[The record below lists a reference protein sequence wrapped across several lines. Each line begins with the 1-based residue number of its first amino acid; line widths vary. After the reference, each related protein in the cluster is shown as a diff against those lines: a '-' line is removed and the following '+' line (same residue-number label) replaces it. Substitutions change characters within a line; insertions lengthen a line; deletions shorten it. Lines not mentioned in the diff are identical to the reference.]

1 VVAPASLDTQK
12 ILRPQTDKPGDGVV
26 LSSLPS
32 LISLSAQGSRLAVPQ
47 RHVRAQQ
54 SGQRLS
60 RLKGRGMEFDEVR
73 PYMPGDDVRNLDW
86 RVTARTGKAH
96 TKLFRE
102 ERERPILVS
111 VDYRA
116 TMFFATKGVFKSV
129 QAARLASLLAWMANR
144 DGDRVGGQ
152 VFTDQTLHDYKPQ
165 KGRHSVLR
173 LLNDLAGQSTPPWLD
188 KELDEEL
195 NQPLADSNS
204 GESITDKPPL
214 LHAYQRLARH
224 ARPGNM
230 IFLISDFRD
239 WDNATRLQI
248 TRMARHSDVVMI
260 FIYDPLETSLPG
272 GKRFKFTDGI
282 RQAVVDTTSQAA
294 TEQYKQTF
302 LNRKNN
308 LEQYARSNKLPFL
321 TCSTSDNPF
330 TVLMANL
337 SR

>member
-1 VVAPASLDTQK
+1 MAAPVAPDAAQLF
-12 ILRPQTDKPGDGVV
+12 RPQSSKSGDGLV

-32 LISLSAQGSRLAVPQ
+32 LISLSAQGSRLSVPQ
-47 RHVRAQQ
+47 RQVSAQQ

-60 RLKGRGMEFDEVR
+60 KLKGRGMEFDEVR
-73 PYMPGDDVRNLDW
+73 PYMPGDDVRCLDW

-111 VDYRA
+111 VDYRS

-129 QAARLASLLAWMANR
+129 QAARLAAMLAWMANR

-152 VFTDQTLHDYKPQ
+152 VFTDQILHDYKPQ

-173 LLNDLAGQSTPPWLD
+173 LLNDLAELSTPPWLSQASAAA
-188 KELDEEL
+188 KK
-195 NQPLADSNS
+195 
-204 GESITDKPPL
+204 GEVISESPPL
-214 LHAYQRLARH
+214 EHAYKRLARH
-224 ARPGNM
+224 ARPGTM

-239 WDNATRLQI
+239 WDNATRLLV

-260 FIYDPLETSLPG
+260 FIHDLLESDLPVER
-272 GKRFKFTDGI
+272 RFRFTDGV
-282 RQAVVDTTSQAA
+282 RHAVVDTHSEQSVQ
-294 TEQYKQTF
+294 QYKQ
-302 LNRKNN
+302 NYVIRKNSVDHF
-308 LEQYARSNKLPFL
+308 ARSKQLPFL
-321 TCSTSDNPF
+321 NCATTDNPF
-330 TVLMANL
+330 TVLMSGL

>member
-1 VVAPASLDTQK
+1 MVAPASSDTPK
-12 ILRPQTDKPGDGVV
+12 LFRPRTDKPGEGVV

-32 LISLSAQGSRLAVPQ
+32 LIGLSAQGSRLAVPQ

-111 VDYRA
+111 VDYRSN
-116 TMFFATKGVFKSV
+116 MFFATKGVFKSV
-129 QAARLASLLAWMANR
+129 QAARLASLLAWMGNS
-144 DGDRVGGQ
+144 DGDRIGGQ
-152 VFTDQTLHDYKPQ
+152 VFTDLKLHDYKPQ

-173 LLNDLAGQSTPPWLD
+173 LLNDLAEQSTPPWLD
-188 KELDEEL
+188 QEPNKEL
-195 NQPLADSNS
+195 NQPSVAGNS
-204 GESITDKPPL
+204 GERFNDKPPL

-239 WDNATRLQI
+239 WDNDTRLQI

-272 GKRFKFTDGI
+272 GKRFKFTDGM
-282 RQAVVDTTSQAA
+282 RQAVVDTNSQTSI
-294 TEQYKQTF
+294 EQYKLTF
-302 LNRKNN
+302 VNRKSTV
-308 LEQYARSNKLPFL
+308 EQFARSKKLPFL
-321 TCSTSDNPF
+321 TCSTIDNPF
-330 TVLMANL
+330 TVLMASL